1 MHMINISKII
11 NDRNVKKNVPLQFN
25 KTKQIS
31 TIYTLTKAIQSKI
44 FIYKEFI
51 KTLNTKYI

>member
-1 MHMINISKII
+1 MISISKII

-51 KTLNTKYI
+51 KTLNTTYI